1 MATVITWNISRL
13 DCVPQTPEGAD
24 YVITA
29 HWQCNGVDE
38 NYSGSVYGT
47 TGFSVLPNPD
57 FIPYA
62 DLTQDQVLG
71 WVWASGV
78 DKASTKTRP
87 KLRSS
92 SRFKTRSTR
101 RLLAHRCPGAHDDG
115 RANVVQFV
123 GSFGRISWRVGAE
136 QHFPVDQRARPRCSE
151 YATDVRN
158 PCRLSS
164 RHRRNQI
171 CAKPYI

>member
-57 FIPYA
+57 FTPYA

-78 DKASTKTRP
+78 DKAS
-87 KLRSS
+87 
-92 SRFKTRSTR
+92 
-101 RLLAHRCPGAHDDG
+101 
-115 RANVVQFV
+115 
-123 GSFGRISWRVGAE
+123 AE
-136 QHFPVDQRARPRCSE
+136 AAVEQQIQ
-151 YATDVRN
+151 
-158 PCRLSS
+158 
-164 RHRRNQI
+164 NQI
-171 CAKPYI
+171 NPPVVSPPLPWSA